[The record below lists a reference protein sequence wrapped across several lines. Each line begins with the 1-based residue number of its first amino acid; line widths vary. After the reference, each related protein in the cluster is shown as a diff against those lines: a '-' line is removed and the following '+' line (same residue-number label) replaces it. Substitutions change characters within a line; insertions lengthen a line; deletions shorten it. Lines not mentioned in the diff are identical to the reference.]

1 MNNKEFITE
10 MANRLG
16 YSAKD
21 AAELQKS
28 FTEEFAEKLISAI
41 SGGIMLAATIV
52 LFIMGFCFNNWE
64 LCWIGYPIGGVLIGI
79 VHCIFSAVKK

>member
-1 MNNKEFITE
+1 

-28 FTEEFAEKLISAI
+28 FTEEFAEKLISESSI
-41 SGGIMLAATIV
+41 
-52 LFIMGFCFNNWE
+52 E
-64 LCWIGYPIGGVLIGI
+64 
-79 VHCIFSAVKK
+79 VKKKKERIIVNPTSKERMLVPPKLVVGFKPYPSVKIKFKK